1 MRKSHHRL
9 RRTLVLQQYYDQI
22 QILFMKPTN
31 DAILKNMQNL
41 IGKKVVILN
50 KHPWSGYAGKT
61 VRAEIPKGF
70 TKPAMVV
77 ALDLGG
83 IECYSSA
90 P

>member
-1 MRKSHHRL
+1 
-9 RRTLVLQQYYDQI
+9 
-22 QILFMKPTN
+22 
-31 DAILKNMQNL
+31 MQNL

-83 IECYSSA
+83 IECFVFDAKDLLFVTNSIQVNRKN
-90 P
+90 